1 MQLARARLGAPAAR
15 ALVAVVALAAGLEAL
30 AVAEGA
36 GATVTYTGRSAAATV
51 LTLAVGFGLVAAGLL
66 IAFRGQSRRIGDLA
80 LLAGFVWFAPVLVG
94 WQEGSPFVRS
104 LAMVLAGFTVP
115 LVVHLTL
122 TYPSGRTGSRLTRA
136 FVVVV
141 YIEAA
146 LAALGLALVRDP
158 YFDSSCWANC
168 TANSFLVQSSPSL
181 THTIETGDRWFV
193 AAAACAFIAM
203 CLARLG
209 ASSLPAR
216 RTFGPIGL
224 PAIAFAGAVIAHA
237 IAIQRTTI
245 EDPFDTALFAIFVVG
260 SFALLLLAG
269 SLIWALVHDRS
280 ERRAVG
286 RIIANLDETPAP
298 GAVQSAL
305 AQALGDADL
314 RVAYWLPGIERYV
327 DASGREVGEPTA
339 PPERTLTRLTTN
351 ERMLAVVSHSAS
363 VPELTS
369 QIGPAVRLGLENE
382 RLQAEAL
389 HQLEEL
395 RASQARIVET
405 GDDERRRL
413 ERDLH
418 DGAQQRLLALSYDL
432 RLARAAAE
440 ADGDMELTAMLATAM
455 DEAQVALAELRDLAH
470 GIYPAILGEAGL
482 APALAT
488 LADEAPLPV
497 ELRGMI
503 ADRFSAPVETAAYLT
518 AAEAIDEAGR
528 RRATHVSVDLSR
540 RDERLVI
547 ATRDDGGDR
556 TSSLVHLAD
565 RIGALGGSLEVGATT
580 LHAEIPCV

>member
-1 MQLARARLGAPAAR
+1 
-15 ALVAVVALAAGLEAL
+15 
-30 AVAEGA
+30 
-36 GATVTYTGRSAAATV
+36 
-51 LTLAVGFGLVAAGLL
+51 
-66 IAFRGQSRRIGDLA
+66 
-80 LLAGFVWFAPVLVG
+80 W
-94 WQEGSPFVRS
+94 
-104 LAMVLAGFTVP
+104 
-115 LVVHLTL
+115 
-122 TYPSGRTGSRLTRA
+122 
-136 FVVVV
+136 
-141 YIEAA
+141 
-146 LAALGLALVRDP
+146 
-158 YFDSSCWANC
+158 
-168 TANSFLVQSSPSL
+168 
-181 THTIETGDRWFV
+181 
-193 AAAACAFIAM
+193 
-203 CLARLG
+203 
-209 ASSLPAR
+209 LPA
-216 RTFGPIGL
+216 
-224 PAIAFAGAVIAHA
+224 
-237 IAIQRTTI
+237 
-245 EDPFDTALFAIFVVG
+245 
-260 SFALLLLAG
+260 
-269 SLIWALVHDRS
+269 
-280 ERRAVG
+280 
-286 RIIANLDETPAP
+286 
-298 GAVQSAL
+298 
-305 AQALGDADL
+305 
-314 RVAYWLPGIERYV
+314 IERYV
-327 DASGREVGEPTA
+327 EASGREVGEPTA

-369 QIGPAVRLGLENE
+369 HIGPAVRLGLENE

-440 ADGDMELTAMLATAM
+440 ADGDTELTAMLATAV

-540 RDERLVI
+540 RDEWLVI

-565 RIGALGGSLEVGATT
+565 R
-580 LHAEIPCV
+580 